1 MPSSH
6 SFGVIF
12 ALVSALLF
20 GAGDF
25 SGGFASR
32 RSNQFQVLALSAV
45 ASVTIL
51 AVFVLLW
58 GEPLPTP
65 RSSLWAVLAG
75 IAGALGLA
83 ALYRGLSLG
92 DAALVAPTAG
102 VIGAALPVV
111 FSAFTEGLPNET
123 QLAGF
128 ITAGLGIWFVT
139 RSPSTSGA
147 EYRQGLVLA
156 ALAGV
161 AFGGFFI
168 LIAQVDSG
176 ALFAPLLV
184 AKVAAVCVAL
194 LLLRFSG
201 IPLPSPKSSL
211 VALLAGILD
220 AAANASYLFARQFT
234 RLDVAAVLASLYP
247 AATVFLAYMLLKE
260 KISHVQWIG
269 VTLCLLAITL
279 IIL

>member
-6 SFGVIF
+6 SFGVLF

-25 SGGFASR
+25 GGGFASR
-32 RSNQFQVLALSAV
+32 RSNQFQVLALAAV

-51 AVFVLLW
+51 GAFLLLS
-58 GEPLPTP
+58 GESLPTP
-65 RSSLWAVLAG
+65 RSSLWAALAG

-83 ALYRGLSLG
+83 ALYRALSSG

-111 FSAFTEGLPNET
+111 FGAFTEGLPT
-123 QLAGF
+123 AAQLAGF
-128 ITAGLGIWFVT
+128 LTAVLGIWFVT
-139 RSPSTSGA
+139 RSSSTSRG
-147 EYRQGLVLA
+147 ETPQGLVLA

-161 AFGGFFI
+161 AFGAFFI

-184 AKVAAVCVAL
+184 AKIASLCVAL
-194 LLLRFSG
+194 VFLKLSG
-201 IPLPSPKSSL
+201 IPLPSLKSSP
-211 VALLAGILD
+211 VALFAGILD
-220 AAANASYLFARQFT
+220 AAANASYLLARQFT
-234 RLDVAAVLASLYP
+234 RLDVATVLASLYP
-247 AATVFLAYMLLKE
+247 AATVFLAFVILKE
-260 KISHVQWIG
+260 EISHVQWIG
-269 VTLCLLAITL
+269 VALCLIAITL
-279 IIL
+279 IVL